1 MLPLNSFFFGRG
13 GCKYKK
19 LFFIFDNSVVGGGG
33 GNLNPGFLCWKSQEV
48 PIELQG
54 FWRNIINLLLLKEL
68 LQLALLHWLLTVS
81 KLGL

>member
-19 LFFIFDNSVVGGGG
+19 LFFIFDNSVVGGG

-68 LQLALLHWLLTVS
+68 LQLALLHRLLTVS